1 MKRGSPPCAV
11 GRTLRLTRRREA
23 EGSGSG
29 GVPQCIL
36 CRFPHKLAAFLA
48 AEHGKEAGALV
59 LDVPSGGVA
68 DGKRVRLRV
77 GGGAHSIGATVRGVV
92 LECFRREGSGD
103 VRMVDDLRC
112 SFDVEKSELAW
123 LPSEKEKHRTLDE
136 DDDDPLP
143 SRVTATIYRTTESP
157 QTMAFLPQSQPE
169 RSKETQEHAEVSAE
183 VSHNVTAAAPSVK
196 KTKTK
201 TAAVVAKEKKPKK
214 APKASVT
221 AVSEDVQ
228 TVVPEEDEHEDNTTE
243 KEPEDALVI
252 RNAAEYNMYA
262 ELFSQKHARYNV
274 VLDFLEHCR
283 GEVRGLEAVVATAQ
297 AQRLP
302 LDVQKAREH
311 LANYE
316 RANFATV
323 ARRLREARRLHR
335 ALVRMAAA
343 MEVFVRHHD
352 AEHTLPEVTD

>member
-123 LPSEKEKHRTLDE
+123 LPSEKEKHRVPDDE

-143 SRVTATIYRTTESP
+143 SRVTASIYRTIESP
-157 QTMAFLPQSQPE
+157 QTTAFPTPQPE
-169 RSKETQEHAEVSAE
+169 RSKEAEHTEA
-183 VSHNVTAAAPSVK
+183 SHNVTSAAPSVK

-283 GEVRGLEAVVATAQ
+283 GEGLEAVVATAQ